1 MNKQLATFG
10 FLDVVRVKKSL
21 TIEGREVAAGTSGTV
36 LDRYADGSAY
46 GVDFMFAESV
56 VVNNRIV
63 DAGDFEYLIVAASD
77 LELVKKYDGERD
89 FPE

>member
-1 MNKQLATFG
+1 
-10 FLDVVRVKKSL
+10 V
-21 TIEGREVAAGTSGTV
+21 
-36 LDRYADGSAY
+36 DGNAY

-63 DAGDFEYLIVAASD
+63 DAGDFEYLIVGASD
-77 LELVKKYDGERD
+77 LEMVKKYDGERD